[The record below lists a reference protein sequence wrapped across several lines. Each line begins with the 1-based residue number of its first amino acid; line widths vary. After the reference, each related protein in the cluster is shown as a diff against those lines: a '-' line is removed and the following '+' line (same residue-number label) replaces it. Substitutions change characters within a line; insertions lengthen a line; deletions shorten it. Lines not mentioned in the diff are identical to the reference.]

1 MNNSLS
7 LLGGIAAVV
16 LLLVVGVAIYVW
28 ATIPPEPDPDSLP
41 SRVAEP
47 PSAAYRDAVEE
58 GRSIAR
64 SLLAEEKLPGLS
76 LAVAVEGEVVWA
88 EGFGWADLENQTP
101 VTPATLFRIGG
112 VSKILTAAAVGLLS
126 ERARLDLDAPVQR
139 YVPSFPEKEWPIS
152 TRQLMAHT
160 AGIRHHRGEEEIFRK
175 ASCADDAERLAIFA
189 GDPLRFRPG
198 TEYFYSTYGWVLVG
212 AVVASAANEPYLDFM
227 QREILTPLGM
237 ESTLPDIA
245 GQTEPGSAHF
255 YFPRMMLD
263 PRYGLEDAP
272 TVDLSCILPA
282 GGFLSTPSDLVRFGS
297 AMMGDALLDPATVEE
312 LQTPVRLA
320 SGESAGQA
328 LGWVVRRVPMGADGT
343 PTPIVGQGLGDAV
356 RRVPL
361 SATTVGGHV
370 SGGTTSL
377 MTVPEHRI
385 AIAVATNVSGAENVS
400 LLSARLADAFIRQ
413 LLSISNHRQS
423 PAVTGDAASMSRDP
437 LGGVIIAAPREPH
450 PTGRFG
456 TSTPDQESIQCPPVL
471 TCPSSASW
479 TPSTSRS

>member
-1 MNNSLS
+1 MSKPS
-7 LLGGIAAVV
+7 A
-16 LLLVVGVAIYVW
+16 LLVVIAGAVPLLLAAVAMWIWV
-28 ATIPPEPDPDSLP
+28 TIPPELDPDALP
-41 SRVAEP
+41 SRVLEP

-64 SLLAEEKLPGLS
+64 SLVAEEKLPGLS
-76 LAVAVEGEVVWA
+76 LAVAVNGEIVWA
-88 EGFGWADLENQTP
+88 EGFRWADLENQTP

-112 VSKILTAAAVGLLS
+112 VSKTLTAAAVGLLS

-160 AGIRHHRGEEEIFRK
+160 AGIRHHLGEEEIFRK
-175 ASCADDAERLAIFA
+175 TSCADDAERLAIVA

-212 AVVASAANEPYLDFM
+212 AVVAAAANESYLDFM

-237 ESTLPDIA
+237 KSTFFDIA
-245 GQTEPGSAHF
+245 GQTDPGSAHF
-255 YFPRMMLD
+255 YYPRMMLD
-263 PRYGLEDAP
+263 PRYGLHDAP

-320 SGESAGQA
+320 SGESTGQT
-328 LGWVVRRVPMGADGT
+328 LGWAVRRVPMGADGT
-343 PTPIVGQGLGDAV
+343 PTRIVGQGLGDAV
-356 RRVPL
+356 RRSFL

-370 SGGTTSL
+370 SGGTASL

-385 AIAVATNVSGAENVS
+385 AIAVVTNVSGAENVS
-400 LLSARLADAFIRQ
+400 LLSARLAEVFVR
-413 LLSISNHRQS
+413 LLQAR
-423 PAVTGDAASMSRDP
+423 
-437 LGGVIIAAPREPH
+437 
-450 PTGRFG
+450 
-456 TSTPDQESIQCPPVL
+456 
-471 TCPSSASW
+471 
-479 TPSTSRS
+479 